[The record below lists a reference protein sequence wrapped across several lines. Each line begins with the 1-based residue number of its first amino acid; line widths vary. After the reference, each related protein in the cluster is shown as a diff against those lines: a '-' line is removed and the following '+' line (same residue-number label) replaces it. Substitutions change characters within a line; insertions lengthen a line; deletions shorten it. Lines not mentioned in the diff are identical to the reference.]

1 MGKWGVL
8 GATVALARAAATIK
22 VWGEVKRLPTT
33 AVDAGPVTV
42 VVPARD
48 EERVIDRCLTGLRKQ
63 EHADLRIVVVDDGST
78 DRTAEVVRRHEAED
92 PRVRLVVS
100 AGPPSGWAGKVHA
113 LHLGSA
119 DVDTDWML
127 FVDADTEAAPDLVG
141 RLLASARRD
150 GVDLVSTSGRASG
163 PSVGWWLLLPPV
175 NQLLFET
182 TTTDG
187 RRGMALAVG
196 HCILVSRAAYE
207 RAGGWAAIAGSRA
220 DDVGFATLVRDT
232 GGRTRYVDGSDS
244 LVTYGLDT
252 FGDTWT
258 SMRKS
263 MVAGMALYA
272 KGPASAFLS
281 LGSTGLAHLAYGV
294 VPVVSALR
302 GSKLGMLTWLAQSV
316 AQWAFLRRTRQPRSA
331 AVLAPLAY
339 ATFGAMS
346 LEAAWQALRGTTKW
360 KGRDV
365 RG

>member
-1 MGKWGVL
+1 MGKWGAL
-8 GATVALARAAATIK
+8 GAAVALARAAVAIK
-22 VWGEVKRLPTT
+22 VWQEVRRLP
-33 AVDAGPVTV
+33 AGQVDAGPVTV
-42 VVPARD
+42 VVPARN
-48 EERVIDRCLTGLRKQ
+48 EERNIDRCIAGLRGQ
-63 EHADLRIVVVDDGST
+63 DHADLRIVVVDDAST
-78 DRTAEVVRRHEAED
+78 DRTAEIVRRHADED
-92 PRVRLVVS
+92 PRVRLVS
-100 AGPPSGWAGKVHA
+100 TSGPPSGWAGKVHA
-113 LHLGSA
+113 LHVGSA
-119 DVDTDWML
+119 DVDTDWLL

-141 RLLASARRD
+141 RLLAGARRD
-150 GVDLVSTSGRASG
+150 HVDLVSTSGRG
-163 PSVGWWLLLPPV
+163 TKPSAGWWLLLPPV

-182 TTTDG
+182 TTIDG

-232 GGRTRYVDGSDS
+232 GGRTRYVDGADS
-244 LVTYGLDT
+244 LTTSGLDG
-252 FGDTWT
+252 FGDTWA

-263 MVAGMALYA
+263 MVAGTSMYA

-281 LGSTGLAHLAYGV
+281 LSSTGLAHIAYGV
-294 VPVVSALR
+294 VPVVTALR
-302 GSKLGMLTWLAQSV
+302 GSKLGLLAWLGQSV
-316 AQWAFLRRTRQPRSA
+316 AQWAFLRRTGQPRSA

-346 LEAAWQALRGTTKW
+346 VEAAWQALRGTTKW

>member
-8 GATVALARAAATIK
+8 GAAVTVARAVATIK
-22 VWGEVKRLPTT
+22 VWREVKGLPS
-33 AVDAGPVTV
+33 AGVDAGPVTV

-48 EERVIDRCLTGLRKQ
+48 EERVIDRCIRGLRGQ
-63 EHADLRIVVVDDGST
+63 NYADLRIVVVDDAST
-78 DRTAEVVRRHEAED
+78 DRTAEIVRRHAEED
-92 PRVRLVVS
+92 PRVRLVTS
-100 AGPPSGWAGKVHA
+100 SGPPSGWAGKVHA
-113 LHLGSA
+113 LHVGTA
-119 DVDTDWML
+119 GADTDWLL

-141 RLLASARRD
+141 RLLAGARRD
-150 GVDLVSTSGRASG
+150 GVDLVSTSGRATG
-163 PSVGWWLLLPPV
+163 PSAGWWLLLAPV

-182 TTTDG
+182 TTVDG

-220 DDVGFATLVRDT
+220 DDVGFATMVRDT
-232 GGRTRYVDGSDS
+232 GGRTRYVDGADS
-244 LVTYGLDT
+244 LTTSGLDT
-252 FGDTWT
+252 FGDTWV

-263 MVAGMALYA
+263 MVAGTSVYA

-281 LGSTGLAHLAYGV
+281 LGSTGLAHIAYGV
-294 VPVVSALR
+294 VPVVAALR
-302 GSKLGMLTWLAQSV
+302 GSRLGWLAWLGQSA
-316 AQWAFLRRTRQPRSA
+316 AQWIFLRRSRQPQSA
-331 AVLAPLAY
+331 AVLAPVAY
-339 ATFGAMS
+339 VTFGALS